1 LNKWNSRKLVSAI
14 VAYVGAFVLVLL
26 DKISGAEFVTLTL
39 GTVGTLIAVQGVSDG
54 FGNKS

>member
-1 LNKWNSRKLVSAI
+1 MDKWNSRKLVSAI
-14 VAYVGAFVLVLL
+14 VAFCGGFILCML

-54 FGNKS
+54 FGKQ